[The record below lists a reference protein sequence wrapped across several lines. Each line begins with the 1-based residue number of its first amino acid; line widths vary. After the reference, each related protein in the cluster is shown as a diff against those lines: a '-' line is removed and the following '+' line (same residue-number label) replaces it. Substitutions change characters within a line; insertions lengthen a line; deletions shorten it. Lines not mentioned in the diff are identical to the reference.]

1 MPRRTSLTNS
11 QRRAIIDHQKQHS
24 GISQKALIQWAE
36 EAFDLTVS
44 QTTILRLLADSKRI
58 SQRGLVDGC
67 KRNRAVKYPLVE
79 KALKEW
85 FEIYQGRI
93 PITGDIIKTKAAC
106 FMTALYPDQEPSK
119 EIASGWSN
127 GWIARFKTR
136 HNIKEYKTHGE
147 RGSAD
152 FSSIERL
159 RSDIR
164 DMLSNYAPADV
175 YNMDETRLFYRAQ
188 QDRSLATQL
197 LIGRKSDKERLS
209 IVICTN
215 ENGTDKLPLWFVGS
229 AKQPRD
235 HRRNHGGNIEQYG
248 IKWRANKKSW
258 MTTILFQEWL
268 LWFEER
274 MRNNNRS
281 VLLLDNCSAHK
292 IGELEL
298 RHTKVYFLPP
308 NTTSVIQ
315 PCDAGIIRTF
325 KEYYR

>member
-11 QRRAIIDHQKQHS
+11 RRQAIIDYQKQHS

-44 QTTILRLLADSKRI
+44 QTTISNLLADSKCI

-67 KRNRAVKYPLVE
+67 KRNRA
-79 KALKEW
+79 
-85 FEIYQGRI
+85 IYQGRI

-106 FMTALYPDQEPSK
+106 FMTALYPDQELSK

-127 GWIARFKTR
+127 GWIAGFKPR
-136 HNIKEYKTHGE
+136 HNIKEYKTYGE
-147 RGSAD
+147 RGSTD

-159 RSDIR
+159 RPEIR

-197 LIGRKSDKERLS
+197 LMGSKSDKERLS

-215 ENGTDKLPLWFVGS
+215 ENGTDKLPLWVIGS

-235 HRRNHGGNIEQYG
+235 HRRNHGGN
-248 IKWRANKKSW
+248 RATWNKVASK
-258 MTTILFQEWL
+258 
-268 LWFEER
+268 
-274 MRNNNRS
+274 
-281 VLLLDNCSAHK
+281 
-292 IGELEL
+292 
-298 RHTKVYFLPP
+298 
-308 NTTSVIQ
+308 
-315 PCDAGIIRTF
+315 
-325 KEYYR
+325 